1 VELIPLEQV
10 LEDLCPPERP
20 PFTASAGG
28 DLADLID
35 FYGRTRHLPLPD
47 ESEDENQIEDED
59 LT

>member
-1 VELIPLEQV
+1 MIPLERF
-10 LEDLCPPERP
+10 LKDLCPPERP

-35 FYGRTRHLPLPD
+35 FYGRTRHLPITD
-47 ESEDENQIEDED
+47 EPEDEDQIEDED